1 MSRNP
6 LNGNSMNK
14 NRGIGFAL
22 GAAGVS
28 GIAVFVNGLAV
39 RRFDD
44 ATVYTT
50 AKNLVAG
57 ALLVVAL
64 LVTTRIAQQP
74 SDLRDTARRAWPT
87 LAVIAV
93 IGGAVPFVLFFEGL
107 SRATST
113 NAAFIHK
120 TLVVWV
126 AIGATI
132 VLRERVTAIHAAA
145 IGLLIVGHLV
155 LTGGIGAAAFGSAE
169 LLVLAATTL
178 WAIEVLLVKRVL
190 VAVPAPVAST
200 ARMAGGSLFLVL
212 WLAVTGHLG
221 ELVAL
226 DARQWLWVL
235 LTGSTLAAF
244 VTTWYTALALAPAVD
259 VTALLVLGAVVT
271 GLLDSGFRGVPMSTD
286 SYGYVL
292 IALGVAAVAARALLR
307 PVGEQATA

>member
-1 MSRNP
+1 MTRSH
-6 LNGNSMNK
+6 
-14 NRGIGFAL
+14 GIGFAL

-28 GIAVFVNGLAV
+28 GIAVFVNGFAV

-57 ALLVVAL
+57 ALLATAL
-64 LVTTRIAQQP
+64 LVTTYVSRQA
-74 SDLRDTARRAWPT
+74 SDVRETARRAWPT

-93 IGGAVPFVLFFEGL
+93 VGGAVPFVLFFEGL
-107 SRATST
+107 ARATST

-132 VLRERVTAIHAAA
+132 VLRERLTAIHVAA
-145 IGLLIVGHLV
+145 IGLLVVGHLV

-169 LLVLAATTL
+169 LLVLAATLL
-178 WAIEVLLVKRVL
+178 WAIEVVLVKRVL
-190 VAVPAPVAST
+190 VAVPAPVAAT

-212 WLAVTGHLG
+212 WLALNGHLG
-221 ELVAL
+221 ALVAL

-244 VTTWYTALALAPAVD
+244 VTTWYTALALAPAID

-292 IALGVAAVAARALLR
+292 IALGAAAVAARGFLR
-307 PVGEQATA
+307 PVNERATA

>member
-1 MSRNP
+1 MS
-6 LNGNSMNK
+6 G
-14 NRGIGFAL
+14 NRGVGLAL
-22 GAAGVS
+22 GAAGIS

-57 ALLVVAL
+57 ALIAAALV
-64 LVTTRIAQQP
+64 VTTRISRSAP
-74 SDLRDTARRAWPT
+74 ETRDIARRAWPT

-107 SRATST
+107 ARATST

-126 AIGATI
+126 AIGATV
-132 VLRERVTAIHAAA
+132 VLRERLTAVHAAA
-145 IGLLIVGHLV
+145 IGLLVVGHLV
-155 LTGGIGAAAFGSAE
+155 LTGGIGGATFGSAE
-169 LLVLAATTL
+169 LLVLAATL
-178 WAIEVLLVKRVL
+178 MWAVEVLLVKRVL
-190 VAVPAPVAST
+190 VDVPAQVAAT
-200 ARMAGGSLFLVL
+200 ARMAGGSVLLVL
-212 WLAVTGHLG
+212 WLAVTGQLG
-221 ELVAL
+221 ALFAL

-244 VTTWYTALALAPAVD
+244 VTAWYASLAVAPATD
-259 VTALLVLGAVVT
+259 VTAVLVLGAVVT
-271 GLLDSGFRGVPMSTD
+271 GLLDSGLRGVPMTVD

-292 IALGVAAVAARALLR
+292 IALGVAAITARAFLR
-307 PVGEQATA
+307 PADRRALA

>member
-1 MSRNP
+1 MSRD
-6 LNGNSMNK
+6 LVSRK
-14 NRGIGFAL
+14 RGIGFAL

-28 GIAVFVNGLAV
+28 GIAVFVNGLAI

-57 ALLVVAL
+57 ALLVAAL
-64 LVTTRIAQQP
+64 LATTRITRRA
-74 SDLRDTARRAWPT
+74 SDLGETARRAWPT

-93 IGGAVPFVLFFEGL
+93 VGGAVPFVLFFEGL
-107 SRATST
+107 ARATST

-132 VLRERVTAIHAAA
+132 VLRERLTAIHAGA
-145 IGLLIVGHLV
+145 IGLLVVGHLV

-169 LLVLAATTL
+169 LLVLAATL
-178 WAIEVLLVKRVL
+178 MWAIEVLLVKRVL
-190 VAVPAPVAST
+190 VAVPAPVAAT
-200 ARMAGGSLFLVL
+200 ARMAGGSLVLVL
-212 WLAVTGHLG
+212 WLGVTGHLG
-221 ELVAL
+221 ALVAL

-271 GLLDSGFRGVPMSTD
+271 GLLDSGFRGVPMTTD
-286 SYGYVL
+286 SYGYAL
-292 IALGVAAVAARALLR
+292 IALGAAAVAGRALLR
-307 PVGEQATA
+307 PVRDRAPA

>member
-1 MSRNP
+1 MSRDP
-6 LNGNSMNK
+6 VDRK
-14 NRGIGFAL
+14 RGIGFAL
-22 GAAGVS
+22 LAAGVS

-44 ATVYTT
+44 ATVYTA

-57 ALLVVAL
+57 ALLAGAL
-64 LVTTRIAQQP
+64 LAMTRVSRSGA
-74 SDLRDTARRAWPT
+74 DLRDVARRAWPT
-87 LAVIAV
+87 LTVIAV
-93 IGGAVPFVLFFEGL
+93 VGGAIPFVLFFEGL

-155 LTGGIGAAAFGSAE
+155 LTGGIGAATFGSAE
-169 LLVLAATTL
+169 LLVLAATLL
-178 WAIEVLLVKRVL
+178 WAIEVLLLKRVL
-190 VAVPAPVAST
+190 GAVPAPVAAT
-200 ARMAGGSLFLVL
+200 ARMAGGSLCLVL
-212 WLAVTGHLG
+212 WVALTGQLA
-221 ELVAL
+221 ELVSL
-226 DARQWLWVL
+226 DASQWLWVL

-244 VTTWYTALALAPAVD
+244 VTTWYTALSLAPAVD

-271 GLLDSGFRGVPMSTD
+271 GLLDSGFRGVAMSTD

-307 PVGEQATA
+307 PAGERIPA